1 MRFTYRSGQR
11 VLNGFTLKR
20 GVGKGGF
27 GEVYFALSDSGKEVA
42 LKLLAERE
50 VEMRGVLNC
59 LNLKHPNLVHVYD
72 VREDENGDTW
82 IVMEYVLGE
91 SLAQVVQRHRTGL
104 PENLVREWF
113 GALARAVGYLHD
125 QGVVHRDL
133 KPANIFIEN
142 GGLKVG
148 DYGLCK
154 SMSSNQKQTQ
164 RVGTVHYMAPE
175 IGSGKYD
182 KGIDIYACGVMLFEM
197 LTGKLPYDGE
207 TDNEIFV
214 KHLTAVPDVA
224 GLPRGFGPIVLRA
237 LDKNPLKRYASMTE
251 FARAVDA
258 TALAV
263 ASPVVLPVNPPAS
276 TSGTSTMLPPAPPA
290 TAVRDESPI
299 ILDDAPK
306 AAPLAAPIMVPG
318 GQPRTLP
325 LPLARPTAIPV
336 AAFAWRDRLSELT
349 GSLAAA
355 PLLVL
360 LLLVPYGF
368 LAHVADPFALGKV
381 FLVTTALA
389 WTLILGSAGR
399 SFRSADTWWPR
410 LRFAG
415 LGLAVGLLAFWLD
428 GSPVPIASTGGPT
441 ASRGVTLFGL
451 ASWDGESWYVAPS
464 PFGPQ
469 RTSFGL
475 ALVDGVSVSLAA
487 KYLLYFAGVLGLGRW
502 WRLSSRDRKERF
514 SLVPLFAAGFWGYI
528 LSFLWPTGT
537 QHAGEGAVLPLVFA
551 AIAVQAVSP
560 WIPAVNTAS
569 KKLRLHAA

>member
-11 VLNGFTLKR
+11 VLDGFTLKR

-27 GEVYFALSDSGKEVA
+27 GEVYFALSDAGKEVA

-72 VREDENGDTW
+72 VREDEHGDTW

-91 SLAQVVQRHRTGL
+91 SLAQVIQRHRNGL

-113 GALARAVGYLHD
+113 GALARAVGYLHE

-182 KGIDIYACGVMLFEM
+182 KAIDIYACGVMLYEM
-197 LTGKLPYDGE
+197 LTGKLPFDGE
-207 TDNEIFV
+207 SDNEIFV
-214 KHLTAVPDVA
+214 KHLTAAPDVA
-224 GLPRGFGPIVLRA
+224 GLQKGFGPVILRA
-237 LDKNPLKRYASMTE
+237 LDKNPLKRYGTMGE
-251 FARAVDA
+251 FARAVEA
-258 TALAV
+258 TALPIAT
-263 ASPVVLPVNPPAS
+263 PVNLTLPAS
-276 TSGTSTMLPPAPPA
+276 MTMAMNGMTMSMGSPPPLPPA
-290 TAVRDESPI
+290 AVPVKDETPI
-299 ILDDAPK
+299 ILGDAPK
-306 AAPLAAPIMVPG
+306 AQPSPAPAAVVPPG
-318 GQPRTLP
+318 LPPLP
-325 LPLARPTAIPV
+325 LPLARAVTIPT

-355 PLLVL
+355 PLLIL
-360 LLLVPYGF
+360 LLLVPYG
-368 LAHVADPFALGKV
+368 LIAQVTDPMALGKV
-381 FLVTTALA
+381 FAVTTALA
-389 WTLILGSAGR
+389 WAVLLGSAGR
-399 SFRSADTWWPR
+399 SYRSADTWWPR

-415 LGLAVGLLAFWLD
+415 LGLVIGLLAFWLD
-428 GSPVPIASTGGPT
+428 GWVLPTASAGGPVT
-441 ASRGVTLFGL
+441 SRGVTLFGL
-451 ASWDGESWYVAPS
+451 ATIDGESVP
-464 PFGPQ
+464 
-469 RTSFGL
+469 
-475 ALVDGVSVSLAA
+475 VAA
-487 KYLLYFAGVLGLGRW
+487 KYLVYFAGVLGAGRW
-502 WRLSSRDRKERF
+502 WRLGARDREDRV
-514 SLVPLFAAGFWGYI
+514 SLLPLFAAGFWGWVF
-528 LSFLWPTGT
+528 SFLWPTGT
-537 QHAGEGAVLPLVFA
+537 EHVGVGAVLPLVFA
-551 AIAVQAVSP
+551 AAAVQVASP

-569 KKLRLHAA
+569 KKLRLRGA

>member
-11 VLNGFTLKR
+11 VLDGFTLKR

-27 GEVYFALSDSGKEVA
+27 GEVYFALSDAGKEVA

-72 VREDENGDTW
+72 VREDEHGDTW

-91 SLAQVVQRHRTGL
+91 SLAQVIQRHRNGL

-113 GALARAVGYLHD
+113 GALSRAVGYLHE

-182 KGIDIYACGVMLFEM
+182 KAIDIYACGVMLYEM

-207 TDNEIFV
+207 SDNEIFV

-224 GLPRGFGPIVLRA
+224 GLPRGFAPIVLRA
-237 LDKNPLKRYASMTE
+237 LDKNPLKRYGTMAE
-251 FARAVDA
+251 FARAVEA
-258 TALAV
+258 TALPLA
-263 ASPVVLPVNPPAS
+263 APVPLTLPAS
-276 TSGTSTMLPPAPPA
+276 MTMAMNGMTMTMGSAPPA
-290 TAVRDESPI
+290 AVPVADESPI
-299 ILDDAPK
+299 ILGDAPK
-306 AAPLAAPIMVPG
+306 AAPLAAPIMPPG
-318 GQPRTLP
+318 LPP
-325 LPLARPTAIPV
+325 LPLARPTTIPT

-355 PLLVL
+355 PLLVA
-360 LLLVPYGF
+360 LLLVPYGL
-368 LAHVADPFALGKV
+368 LAQLADPVAPEVGTAIQFGVRNGLLAQVADPLALGKV
-381 FLVTTALA
+381 FLVSTALA
-389 WTLILGSAGR
+389 WTLILGSADR

-428 GSPVPIASTGGPT
+428 GWTLPNARAGGPVT
-441 ASRGVTLFGL
+441 SRGVTVFGL
-451 ASWDGESWYVAPS
+451 ATVDGESV
-464 PFGPQ
+464 PF
-469 RTSFGL
+469 
-475 ALVDGVSVSLAA
+475 AA

-502 WRLSSRDRKERF
+502 WRLSARDRKDRV
-514 SLVPLFAAGFWGYI
+514 SLVPLLAAGFWGY
-528 LSFLWPTGT
+528 LMSFLWPTGT
-537 QHAGEGAVLPLVFA
+537 DQVGAGAVLPLVFA

-560 WIPAVNTAS
+560 WIPAVSTAS
-569 KKLRLHAA
+569 KKLRLRGA

>member
-11 VLNGFTLKR
+11 VLDGFTLKR

-27 GEVYFALSDSGKEVA
+27 GEVYFALSDAGKEVA

-72 VREDENGDTW
+72 VREDEHGDTW

-91 SLAQVVQRHRTGL
+91 SLAQVIQRHRNGL

-113 GALARAVGYLHD
+113 GALARAVGYLHE

-182 KGIDIYACGVMLFEM
+182 KAIDIYACGVMLYEM
-197 LTGKLPYDGE
+197 LTGKLPFDGE
-207 TDNEIFV
+207 SDNEIFV
-214 KHLTAVPDVA
+214 KHLTAAPDVA

-237 LDKNPLKRYASMTE
+237 LDKNPLKRYATMGE
-251 FARAVDA
+251 FSRAVEA
-258 TALAV
+258 TALPLA
-263 ASPVVLPVNPPAS
+263 APVNLTLPAS
-276 TSGTSTMLPPAPPA
+276 MTMAMNGMTMSMGSPPPLPPA
-290 TAVRDESPI
+290 AVPVTDETPI
-299 ILDDAPK
+299 ILGDAPK
-306 AAPLAAPIMVPG
+306 AEPLAAPILPPG
-318 GQPRTLP
+318 LPPLP
-325 LPLARPTAIPV
+325 LPLARAAAIPTA
-336 AAFAWRDRLSELT
+336 ALAWRDRLSELT
-349 GSLAAA
+349 GSLAAV
-355 PLLVL
+355 PLLAL
-360 LLLVPYGF
+360 LLLVPYG
-368 LAHVADPFALGKV
+368 LVAQVNDPMALGKV

-389 WTLILGSAGR
+389 WTVLLGSAGR
-399 SFRSADTWWPR
+399 SYRSADTWWPR

-428 GSPVPIASTGGPT
+428 GWALPTATTGGPVT
-441 ASRGVTLFGL
+441 SRGVTLFGL
-451 ASWDGESWYVAPS
+451 ATLDGESV
-464 PFGPQ
+464 PF
-469 RTSFGL
+469 
-475 ALVDGVSVSLAA
+475 AA
-487 KYLLYFAGVLGLGRW
+487 KYLVYFAGVLGAGRW
-502 WRLSSRDRKERF
+502 WRLGARDRRDRV
-514 SLVPLFAAGFWGYI
+514 SLMPLLAAGFWGFVF
-528 LSFLWPTGT
+528 SFLWPTGN
-537 QHAGEGAVLPLVFA
+537 QHDVVEGAILPLVFA
-551 AIAVQAVSP
+551 AGAVQAVSP
-560 WIPAVNTAS
+560 WVPSVNPAS
-569 KKLRLHAA
+569 KKLRLRGA

>member
-11 VLNGFTLKR
+11 VLDGFTLKR

-27 GEVYFALSDSGKEVA
+27 GEVYFALSDAGKEVA

-72 VREDENGDTW
+72 VREDEHGETW

-91 SLAQVVQRHRTGL
+91 SLAQVLQRHRSGL

-113 GALARAVGYLHD
+113 GALSRAVGYLHD

-154 SMSSNQKQTQ
+154 SLTSGQKQTQ

-182 KGIDIYACGVMLFEM
+182 KAIDIYACGVMLYEM

-207 TDNEIFV
+207 SDNEIFV

-237 LDKNPLKRYASMTE
+237 LDKNPLRRYATMGE
-251 FARAVDA
+251 FARAVEA
-258 TALAV
+258 TALPV
-263 ASPVVLPVNPPAS
+263 AAPVNLTLPASMTMTMGDMTMSMPPPLPSPPAAVP
-276 TSGTSTMLPPAPPA
+276 TRDA
-290 TAVRDESPI
+290 TPI
-299 ILDDAPK
+299 ILPDPPR
-306 AAPLAAPIMVPG
+306 AAPLPPI
-318 GQPRTLP
+318 LP
-325 LPLARPTAIPV
+325 LPKARPS
-336 AAFAWRDRLSELT
+336 AAAPTFAWRDRLAELST
-349 GSLAAA
+349 SLAAA

-360 LLLVPYGF
+360 LLLVPYG
-368 LAHVADPFALGKV
+368 LVAQVTDPLALGKV

-389 WTLILGSAGR
+389 WTMVLGAGGR

-428 GSPVPIASTGGPT
+428 GWTLPTASAGGPLT
-441 ASRGVTLFGL
+441 SRGVTFFGL
-451 ASWDGESWYVAPS
+451 GTIDGESVPY
-464 PFGPQ
+464 
-469 RTSFGL
+469 
-475 ALVDGVSVSLAA
+475 AA
-487 KYLLYFAGVLGLGRW
+487 KYLLYFAGVLGAGRW
-502 WRLSSRDRKERF
+502 WRLSARDRRERLSF
-514 SLVPLFAAGFWGYI
+514 GALVASGFWG
-528 LSFLWPTGT
+528 LLLVFLWPTGT
-537 QHAGEGAVLPLVFA
+537 EHVVEGAILPLLVA
-551 AIAVQAVSP
+551 SVAVQAVSP
-560 WIPAVNTAS
+560 WVPAVNAAP
-569 KKLRLHAA
+569 KKFRLRSA

>member
-11 VLNGFTLKR
+11 VLDGFTLKR

-27 GEVYFALSDSGKEVA
+27 GEVYFALSDAGKEVA

-72 VREDENGDTW
+72 VREDEHGDTW

-91 SLAQVVQRHRTGL
+91 SLAQVIQRHRNGL

-113 GALARAVGYLHD
+113 GSLARAVGYLHE

-182 KGIDIYACGVMLFEM
+182 KAIDIYACGVMLYEM

-207 TDNEIFV
+207 SDNEIFV
-214 KHLTAVPDVA
+214 KHLTAAPDVA
-224 GLPRGFGPIVLRA
+224 GLPRGFAPIVLRA
-237 LDKNPLKRYASMTE
+237 LDKNPLKRFATMAE
-251 FARAVDA
+251 FARAVEA
-258 TALAV
+258 TALPLA
-263 ASPVVLPVNPPAS
+263 APVPLTLPAS
-276 TSGTSTMLPPAPPA
+276 MTMAMNGMGMTMSSAPPA
-290 TAVRDESPI
+290 AVPVKDESPI
-299 ILDDAPK
+299 ILGDAPK
-306 AAPLAAPIMVPG
+306 AAPLAAPIMPPG
-318 GQPRTLP
+318 LPPLP
-325 LPLARPTAIPV
+325 LPLARAAAIPTAV
-336 AAFAWRDRLSELT
+336 FAWRDRLSELS

-360 LLLVPYGF
+360 LLLVPYG
-368 LAHVADPFALGKV
+368 LAAQVTDPLALGKV
-381 FLVTTALA
+381 FLVSTALA
-389 WTLILGSAGR
+389 WTMVLGSAGR

-415 LGLAVGLLAFWLD
+415 MGLAVGLLAFWLD
-428 GSPVPIASTGGPT
+428 GWTLPAASAGGPVS
-441 ASRGVTLFGL
+441 SRGVTFFGL
-451 ASWDGESWYVAPS
+451 ATIDGESV
-464 PFGPQ
+464 PF
-469 RTSFGL
+469 
-475 ALVDGVSVSLAA
+475 AA

-502 WRLSSRDRKERF
+502 WRLSARDRKDRV
-514 SLVPLFAAGFWGYI
+514 SLVPLLAAGFWGY
-528 LSFLWPTGT
+528 LLHFLWPTGT
-537 QHAGEGAVLPLVFA
+537 DQVVAGAILPLVFA
-551 AIAVQAVSP
+551 AATVQVVSP
-560 WIPAVNTAS
+560 WIPAVNPAS
-569 KKLRLHAA
+569 KKLRLRGA